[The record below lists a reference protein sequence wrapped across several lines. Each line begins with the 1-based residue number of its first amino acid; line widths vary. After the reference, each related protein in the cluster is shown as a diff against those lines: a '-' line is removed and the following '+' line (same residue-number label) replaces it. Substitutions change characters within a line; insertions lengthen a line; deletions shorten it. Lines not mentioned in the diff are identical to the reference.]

1 MAVTD
6 EIMRSWRSPAAAM
19 RRQLPHMTE
28 GRALTYLLIASVM
41 IIIAQAPR
49 LSRAAHLNPDVPFEP
64 QFLAAALG
72 ILAVLPAFAYALA
85 AVSHLVSKAMG
96 GQGTWLGAR
105 LALFW
110 TLLAVSPLFLLHG
123 LVAGFIGP
131 GAQLTFVGAIVVAGF
146 LIHWLLSLRE
156 AERGLGAAT

>member
-6 EIMRSWRSPAAAM
+6 EILRSWRGPRAVI
-19 RRQLPHMTE
+19 RRQLPSITE
-28 GRALTYLLIASVM
+28 ARVLSYLLAATVL

-49 LSRAAHLNPDVPFEP
+49 LSREAHFDPSTPFEP
-64 QFLAAALG
+64 RMLAAALG
-72 ILAVLPAFAYALA
+72 ILAVVPFAAYLLA
-85 AVSHLVSKAMG
+85 GLSHLIAQVFG

-110 TLLAVSPLFLLHG
+110 TLLALAPLFLLHG

-131 GAQLTFVGAIVVAGF
+131 GLQLNAVGLFLVLAFFLHWGFALVA
-146 LIHWLLSLRE
+146 
-156 AERGLGAAT
+156 AEMGNK